1 MSNFSV
7 FNKSATNYMDPHN
20 WKWTGGYGNPQ
31 HTKPDINKLD
41 KRELESTNAFNARES
56 LKTILQDGRAK
67 YIKINHG
74 ARKGTIAVVED
85 FDRVD
90 YKGFMYAGKTD
101 RITLTFDNGKSVKM
115 KFVSLFINLK
125 DDQCAELLPNYFG
138 KTVDMFTKT
147 KREAEVPL
155 DIFDA
160 FGKKLEVGDW
170 VMSSRF
176 DIGKIKRVS
185 AKGTMWINF
194 IGQDGRGNAALDV
207 RCSDP
212 DTFAKIIVPDE
223 FDSVSQ
229 IVDYELGNMIADLA
243 IDFKGAK

>member
-1 MSNFSV
+1 MSSFSV
-7 FNKSATNYMDPHN
+7 FNKSCTNYMDPGN
-20 WKWTGGYGNPQ
+20 WKWAGGFNR
-31 HTKPDINKLD
+31 TSVSAPDINKLD
-41 KRELESTNAFNARES
+41 KRELQATQDWNRRED
-56 LKTILQDGRAK
+56 LKDMLENGRAK
-67 YIKINHG
+67 YVKINHG
-74 ARKGTIAVVED
+74 ARKGTIAKVED
-85 FDRVD
+85 FDRVN
-90 YKGFMYAGKTD
+90 YESFMHAGKTD
-101 RITLTFDNGKSVKM
+101 RITLTFDDGKSVKM

-125 DDQCAELLPNYFG
+125 DDECAELLPNYVG
-138 KTVDMFTKT
+138 KTVDVFTKT

-194 IGQDGRGNAALDV
+194 IGQEGRGNAALDV

-212 DTFAKIIVPDE
+212 DTFAKLIVPDE
-223 FDSVSQ
+223 FESVSQ
-229 IVDYELGNMIADLA
+229 IVDYEMGDMIADLA
-243 IDFKGAK
+243 IDFKGAT

>member
-1 MSNFSV
+1 MTSFSI
-7 FNKSATNYMDPHN
+7 FNKSSTNYMDPGN
-20 WKWTGGYGNPQ
+20 WKWTGGFRG
-31 HTKPDINKLD
+31 TASKPDINKLN
-41 KRELESTNAFNARES
+41 KRELESTQNWNERES
-56 LKTILQDGRAK
+56 MTKLLYNDSIVK
-67 YIKINHG
+67 YIRINHG
-74 ARKGTIAVVED
+74 ARKGSIARVYD
-85 FDRVD
+85 FKQVKIST
-90 YKGFMYAGKTD
+90 YMSSHSPD
-101 RITLTFDNGKSVKM
+101 RITLTFDDGKTVKM
-115 KFVSLFINLK
+115 KFVSLFNDLK
-125 DDQCAELLPNYFG
+125 DGECAELLLNYTG
-138 KTVDMFTKT
+138 RTADLFTKN

-194 IGQDGRGNAALDV
+194 IGQEGRGKAALDV

-212 DTFAKIIVPDE
+212 DTFAKIIVPEE
-223 FDSVSQ
+223 FESVSQ
-229 IVDYELGNMIADLA
+229 IVDYEMGNMIADLA